1 MAYGFGVT
9 YGTGA
14 GADLISLPTSFTPT
28 SNATYHFRCFLAATG
43 GGGLGRIFHWADNA
57 NINGPGLCLYDSTLS
72 FQLNTSGT
80 TGQWHIAIDAAS
92 LNNKW
97 IDVVI
102 VQSGTSTP
110 VIYVDGVSQTVT
122 VDVAATG
129 TAYVTA
135 GTAFRIGNRG
145 DSTRELGGMVAEMA
159 YWSRILGAVE
169 IDFLADGGAPD
180 CIVNSLELYAPLIR
194 DVVNLKDNSSP
205 TTTGALVQPHP
216 RVYSS
221 DQATFSAVPAAV
233 VADTL
238 FAQSWM

>member
-97 IDVVI
+97 IDV
-102 VQSGTSTP
+102 
-110 VIYVDGVSQTVT
+110 
-122 VDVAATG
+122 ATG